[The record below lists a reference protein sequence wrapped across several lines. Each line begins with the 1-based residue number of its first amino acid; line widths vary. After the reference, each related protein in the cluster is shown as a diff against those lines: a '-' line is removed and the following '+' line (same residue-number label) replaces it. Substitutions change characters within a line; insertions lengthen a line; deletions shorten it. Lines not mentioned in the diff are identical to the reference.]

1 MTLPVLVADALDDD
15 RPKRPDPLEDSL
27 CSAQQ
32 RRYLKTCSGSIE
44 VFDKPLLS
52 VLNYIQSCINSLKIN

>member
-1 MTLPVLVADALDDD
+1 MTQPMYSSNSFRLCYLQVPMTLPVLVADALDDD

-32 RRYLKTCSGSIE
+32 RRYLKTLCKKKN
-44 VFDKPLLS
+44 D
-52 VLNYIQSCINSLKIN
+52 YD